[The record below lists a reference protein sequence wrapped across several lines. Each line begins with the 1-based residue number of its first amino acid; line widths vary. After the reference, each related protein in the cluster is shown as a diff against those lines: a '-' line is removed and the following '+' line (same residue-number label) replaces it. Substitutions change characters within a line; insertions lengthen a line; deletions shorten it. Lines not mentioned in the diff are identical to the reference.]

1 MLFSYHFGPGQ
12 DAKSPAAADATR
24 DTEDIKKLFPD
35 AADERIDR
43 LVNLHSADA
52 SAHIQI
58 VTAPATG
65 RGLLKTQLEEDNA
78 EIDRCSDSALA

>member
-1 MLFSYHFGPGQ
+1 M
-12 DAKSPAAADATR
+12 KR
-24 DTEDIKKLFPD
+24 EDIKKLFPD

-52 SAHIQI
+52 GAHIQI